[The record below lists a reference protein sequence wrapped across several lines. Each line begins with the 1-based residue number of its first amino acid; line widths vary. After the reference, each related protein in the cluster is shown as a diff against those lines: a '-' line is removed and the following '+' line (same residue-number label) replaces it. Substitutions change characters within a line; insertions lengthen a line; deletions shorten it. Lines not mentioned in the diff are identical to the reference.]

1 MTKQQKIDKLL
12 EVVGQLI
19 ELTTFDDFIAT
30 AEQRSQHY
38 MSDATYEV
46 LEELHKA
53 YRDID
58 FFEYEKRMGEG
69 ISKAAETRSTKSTK
83 ELTNETD

>member
-1 MTKQQKIDKLL
+1 MTKKQKLDKLL

-30 AEQRSQHY
+30 TEQRSQHY

-46 LEELHKA
+46 LEELHEA

-58 FFEYEKRMGEG
+58 FFDYETKISRG
-69 ISKAAETRSTKSTK
+69 IAAGADAAK
-83 ELTNETD
+83 ERKTNESN

>member
-1 MTKQQKIDKLL
+1 M
-12 EVVGQLI
+12 EVVGHLI

-46 LEELHKA
+46 LDELHKA

-58 FFEYEKRMGEG
+58 FFQYETLVTRG
-69 ISKAAETRSTKSTK
+69 IAAGADATRERK
-83 ELTNETD
+83 TNENH

>member
-1 MTKQQKIDKLL
+1 MTKKQKLDKLL
-12 EVVGQLI
+12 EVVGHLI

-46 LEELHKA
+46 LEELHNA

-58 FFEYEKRMGEG
+58 FFDYETKNQPWH
-69 ISKAAETRSTKSTK
+69 SCRSRCHRK
-83 ELTNETD
+83 ENK

>member
-1 MTKQQKIDKLL
+1 MTKKQKLDKLL
-12 EVVGQLI
+12 EVVGHLI

-38 MSDATYEV
+38 MSDATYEA

-58 FFEYEKRMGEG
+58 FFDYETKINRGITAGADAKRER
-69 ISKAAETRSTKSTK
+69 IN
-83 ELTNETD
+83 NENN